1 MICQPAASRL
11 TANTSAN
18 HPLIILTTHKVI
30 TASMLPLTVISTT
43 GPPRLMRGPA
53 LPWPHMSTPPGSW
66 NLLPQS
72 FLPTVLSARGR
83 APTSARLRPPH
94 RGLHA
99 NPSLTRGSRELAWAP
114 RPAGHG
120 RGRGPLRLN
129 KTKASHHSAEAQ
141 SFTLAHA
148 APPPTPPP
156 PAPSPSAS
164 VLPPLP
170 LASASPARAAHLG
183 RRRGVAERRL
193 APAAAFEEE
202 GSKQASKEAAL
213 PAGREALDRSFRIRI
228 RTRADD
234 RRR

>member
-83 APTSARLRPPH
+83 APTSPARLRPPH
-94 RGLHA
+94 RVLHA
-99 NPSLTRGSRELAWAP
+99 NPSLTRGSRELAWGP
-114 RPAGHG
+114 PP
-120 RGRGPLRLN
+120 RGPREGSRAFAAKQN
-129 KTKASHHSAEAQ
+129 KGFTSQRRGAE
-141 SFTLAHA
+141 LHA
-148 APPPTPPP
+148 RPRSPSRPPPPPPP

-164 VLPPLP
+164 VLPPP

-183 RRRGVAERRL
+183 RRRRGSGAAPRPGRGIRGRKERRRR
-193 APAAAFEEE
+193 
-202 GSKQASKEAAL
+202 
-213 PAGREALDRSFRIRI
+213 PAGKEVLDR
-228 RTRADD
+228 
-234 RRR
+234 